1 MKLRI
6 DGATLRL
13 RLSPDDVRRLAR
25 DGAVTDTMPVGPG
38 AALTLVLAADDA
50 LGVTLADHVLT
61 VSVPRAPS
69 ERWSAGDDAPLDG
82 TVDAGDGRTLAVR
95 VEPDGACRHGGDG

>member
-13 RLSPDDVRRLAR
+13 RLMPDDVRRLA
-25 DGAVTDTMPVGPG
+25 DAGSVTDTMPVGPG
-38 AALTLVLAADDA
+38 AALTLGLTTGDA

-61 VSVPRAPS
+61 IRVPTVWA
-69 ERWSAGDDAPLDG
+69 ERWATGDDAPLDG
-82 TVDAGDGRTLAVR
+82 TVDAGEGRTLAVR
-95 VEPDGACRHGGDG
+95 VEPDGACRHDGA